1 MPSVDA
7 HAVSKGTC
15 VMTSAIA
22 IRPVYKNDQ
31 FQQVVALQK
40 IYWGEDDAALVP
52 THMLASIVGYGGHVH
67 AAFDEDRMVGTLIGF
82 LGADI
87 DPDSQQNAPS
97 RMLIMSKRMIVLP
110 EYRGHKIGERLK
122 LAQRDY
128 ALQHGIRLV
137 SWTFDPLLAPNAYLN
152 LHKLAGLGQGYVPN
166 FFGTGAVHPTLS
178 EDRIKVNWWVD
189 DDLTRE
195 RLAGQTIFN
204 TADAP
209 VINPAEMQKG
219 LLIPTGKPTSFD
231 EKQVLLQIPPNHA
244 ALQNLDAGLARSWRD
259 HVRECFMTAF
269 EQGYQAVD
277 FVRRNDQTYYVLA
290 QLDNPPH
297 FADDLVTTS
306 QQQ

>member
-7 HAVSKGTC
+7 HAVSKGNR
-15 VMTSAIA
+15 VMKSAIS
-22 IRPVYKNDQ
+22 IRPVVTNEA
-31 FQQVVALQK
+31 FEQVVTLQK

-67 AAFDEDRMVGTLIGF
+67 AAFDADRMIGTLIGF
-82 LGADI
+82 LGADL

-97 RMLIMSKRMIVLP
+97 RMLIMSKRMVVLP

-137 SWTFDPLLAPNAYLN
+137 AWTFDPMLAPNAYLN
-152 LHKLAGLGQGYVPN
+152 LHKLAALGQGYVPN

-195 RLAGQTIFN
+195 RLAGQTSFN
-204 TADAP
+204 TTEAP
-209 VINPAEMQKG
+209 IANPAEMHNG
-219 LLIPTGKPTSFD
+219 LLMPTDGPISFD
-231 EKQVLLQIPPNHA
+231 DKCVLLQIPPHHV
-244 ALQNLDAGLARSWRD
+244 ALQNLDAALARSWRD

-269 EQGYQAVD
+269 DQGYQAVD
-277 FVRRNDQTYYVLA
+277 FVRHNDQTYYVLA

-297 FADDLVTTS
+297 FADDLATAS
-306 QQQ
+306 QQH